1 MGLFTVPIGVGHLD
15 GGDLVEVLALVD
27 TGAYHTVLP
36 ASLLEQLQVRRLAEQ
51 VFEFADGNSESLS
64 VGLARISWQD
74 QEFPCPVVFGTEGKY
89 LMGAST
95 LESLN
100 LMVDPGRNRLVPYI
114 HPERPYL
121 TGR

>member
-1 MGLFTVPIGVGHLD
+1 MGLFTVTIGVGHLD
-15 GGDLVEVLALVD
+15 GGDMVEVPALVD

-36 ASLLEQLQVRRLAEQ
+36 ASLLEQLQVRRLAQQ
-51 VFEFADGNSESLS
+51 VFEFANGYEEPLD

-74 QEFPCPVVFGTEGKY
+74 KEFPCPVVFGAEDKY
-89 LMGAST
+89 FLGAST

-100 LMVDPGRNRLVPYI
+100 LMVDPGRNRLVPFI

-121 TGR
+121 DGR

>member
-1 MGLFTVPIGVGHLD
+1 MGQFTVTIGVGHLD
-15 GGDLVEVLALVD
+15 GRDMFEVSALVD
-27 TGAYHTVLP
+27 TGAYHTILP
-36 ASLLEQLQVRRLAEQ
+36 TSLLERLQVRRLAQQ
-51 VFEFADGNSESLS
+51 VFEFANGYEEPLD
-64 VGLARISWQD
+64 VGLARIAWLD
-74 QEFPCPVVFGTEGKY
+74 QEFPCPVVFGAEDKY
-89 LMGAST
+89 FLGAST